1 MRSARFY
8 FISIVEV
15 ETRISRYLEVERPD
29 AIKTIF
35 RDIEN
40 KEIIGGVNYK

>member
-1 MRSARFY
+1 M
-8 FISIVEV
+8 VEV

-35 RDIEN
+35 REINLGD

>member
-1 MRSARFY
+1 MSAEGFHALCAVFY

-35 RDIEN
+35 
-40 KEIIGGVNYK
+40 EINLGDK

>member
-1 MRSARFY
+1 M
-8 FISIVEV
+8 VEV

-29 AIKTIF
+29 AIKPIF
-35 RDIEN
+35 EINLGD